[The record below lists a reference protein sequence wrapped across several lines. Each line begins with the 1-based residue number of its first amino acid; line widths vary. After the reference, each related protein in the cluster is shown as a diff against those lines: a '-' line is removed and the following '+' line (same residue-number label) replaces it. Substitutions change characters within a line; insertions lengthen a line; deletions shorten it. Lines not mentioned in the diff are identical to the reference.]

1 MHQLISP
8 ITTTNNRCNIKH
20 PLNPKAKVQKPSAIS
35 QIPRNLTIRGYQ
47 QRWKTLLAS
56 LPGESM
62 ERGPSFRR
70 FKFKT
75 ALLIREAWW
84 RTYRWKCLA
93 QNWKAERV
101 MGRSS
106 ERSHVHISIQMK
118 ITPRPYATSTATRT
132 STRVNLVK
140 PALWPFLVFRGGGS
154 RRLDETVLL
163 SAACREA
170 VSVRTRSLETFCG
183 EWNGQGAQWK
193 QSRGGWSRS
202 N

>member
-1 MHQLISP
+1 MHHFISP
-8 ITTTNNRCNIKH
+8 ITTANNRCDINH
-20 PLNPKAKVQKPSAIS
+20 PLKTKAKIQRPSAIS
-35 QIPRNLTIRGYQ
+35 QIPRNLTIGTR
-47 QRWKTLLAS
+47 
-56 LPGESM
+56 LPAAVENDAGLVA
-62 ERGPSFRR
+62 GWVNGTWTSFRR

-118 ITPRPYATSTATRT
+118 ITPRPYTTSTTTRT

-140 PALWPFLVFRGGGS
+140 PALWPFLVFREGGVW
-154 RRLDETVLL
+154 RPDETVLL
-163 SAACREA
+163 SGACRDA
-170 VSVRTRSLETFCG
+170 VSVRTLSLETFRG
-183 EWNGQGAQWK
+183 EWNGQGA
-193 QSRGGWSRS
+193 
-202 N
+202 